1 MTEAERKIRE
11 ASEHT
16 AQVARVIPSDSSENN
31 PVWAAIYKGKAY
43 DVTSEA
49 AARDVAT
56 ALDEGSIGFYA
67 APGWRLVEPAPSDND
82 KYLRAAAAY
91 LGIDIEP
98 VLDLANKFREV
109 TERAAD

>member
-16 AQVARVIPSDSSENN
+16 AQVARVIPSDSFENN

-43 DVTSEA
+43 DVASEA
-49 AARDVAT
+49 AARSIAT

-67 APGWRLVEPAPSDND
+67 APGWRLVEPAPSDN
-82 KYLRAAAAY
+82 YLRAAAAY